1 MKKEVASQPAH
12 LSIKGLRAGYGR
24 TEVLHDIDLEVC
36 PGEVVALLGSNGAG
50 KSTLA
55 RAITG
60 FCTVTSGSIS
70 LSELQLVGR
79 KPHLIT
85 RAGVGH
91 VAEGRRLF
99 GGLTV
104 AENMELAFFWQKVD
118 AARRQELVEEVWD
131 RFPRLRDRGQQR
143 ARTLSGGE
151 QQMLAIARALLLRPR
166 LLILDEPST
175 GLAPIIVEQIFR
187 IIQDLG
193 KELGVSMLL
202 IEQNVGSAL
211 EFADRGYVLQRGAVV
226 GAGSAADLRVDPE
239 IRALYLGK

>member
-1 MKKEVASQPAH
+1 MRRDDASQPAH
-12 LSIKGLRAGYGR
+12 LSITGLRAGYGR
-24 TEVLHDIDLEVC
+24 TEVLHDVDLEVR
-36 PGEVVALLGSNGAG
+36 PGEVIALLGSNGAG

-60 FCTVTSGSIS
+60 FCTVMGGSIA
-70 LSELQLVGR
+70 LSDVQLVGR

-104 AENMELAFFWQKVD
+104 EENMELAFFWQKSD
-118 AARRQELVEEVWD
+118 TARQQELLEEVRD
-131 RFPRLRDRGQQR
+131 RFPRLRDRSQQR
-143 ARTLSGGE
+143 AGTLSGGE

-175 GLAPIIVEQIFR
+175 GLAPLIVEHIFE
-187 IIQDLG
+187 IIQALG

-211 EFADRGYVLQRGAVV
+211 EFADRGYVLQRGSVV
-226 GAGSAADLRVDPE
+226 GAGTAAELREDPE